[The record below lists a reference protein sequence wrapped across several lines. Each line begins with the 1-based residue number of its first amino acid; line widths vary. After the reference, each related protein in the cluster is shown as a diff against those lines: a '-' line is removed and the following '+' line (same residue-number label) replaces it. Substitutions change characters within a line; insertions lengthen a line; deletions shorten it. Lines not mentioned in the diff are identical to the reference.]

1 MLLKILSS
9 NTKFPLIAMLFPRL
23 YSILN
28 KFFSFSSSSS
38 PSSSLASSQ
47 SIMKNLEEWEIV
59 RDRNG
64 RLVKIII
71 HRDVKQG

>member
-9 NTKFPLIAMLFPRL
+9 DTKFPLIAMLFPRL
-23 YSILN
+23 YAIFN